1 LILNKTIKQQAIT
14 YPGKVG
20 ENRREMTTMNQI
32 IPKLEYSTYIP
43 QQADIENNIQQNI
56 QISLTSERNNFN
68 EEVKI
73 LKNRM
78 NSLDK
83 KMEEI
88 EKNFYSNI
96 KCRLLDSVLGIVL
109 FIIIYVKVYS

>member
-1 LILNKTIKQQAIT
+1 MM
-14 YPGKVG
+14 P
-20 ENRREMTTMNQI
+20 
-32 IPKLEYSTYIP
+32 LEYSTYIP

-56 QISLTSERNNFN
+56 KDSLTTERNHFD

-78 NSLDK
+78 NSMDR

-88 EKNFYSNI
+88 EANFYSNI
-96 KCRLLDSVLGIVL
+96 KCRLCDSLVGIVL